1 MNLYELQP
9 GCENEELISQIN
21 FVIGQV
27 NTLKQPELYE
37 LYPYFFFSV
46 FIKFQNFVY
55 TMFEK
60 YALGQVSTKGYQ
72 PTLKHI
78 FQDEKELH
86 SFLGTK
92 KKDYIEYDD
101 KIDLLS
107 CYIFNPDIFFKLS
120 MLQPI
125 PYNQLIA
132 IRNYIAHESN
142 HSRSKLEQFKIIDS
156 NNTLSDYF
164 IKKKKGTSKCYFEL
178 IIENL
183 KNLSDYIIDAH

>member
-1 MNLYELQP
+1 MNTYEIQQ
-9 GCENEELISQIN
+9 GTENEELIRQIN
-21 FVIGQV
+21 FVVEQV
-27 NTLKQPELYE
+27 NTLKQKELYE

-46 FIKFQNFVY
+46 FIKFQNFIY
-55 TMFEK
+55 NMFEK
-60 YALGQVSTKGYQ
+60 YSLGQNSTKGYK
-72 PTLKHI
+72 PSLKHN

-92 KKDYIEYDD
+92 KKDYIEYDE

-107 CYIFNPDIFFKLS
+107 SYIFDPDIFFQLS

-125 PYNQLIA
+125 PYSQLIA

-142 HSRSKLEQFKIIDS
+142 HSKNKLEQLKIIDS
-156 NNTLSDYF
+156 TTTLSDYF
-164 IKKKKGTSKCYFEL
+164 IKKKKGTSKSHFEL

-183 KNLSDYIIDAH
+183 KDFSDYAING